1 MNGKHGSMAQSD
13 EESPLFSGGYH
24 ESSDCVNGALET
36 WATIEAR
43 SFLAPSGPQSR
54 RIIRELALA
63 AIKSSKLSGIADR
76 AFARASASLSGAAES
91 GSSSK
96 ASQQS
101 QSGGTQCTL
110 GSCHMSIRR
119 HCSATV
125 ASRLVILAFGVLLGT
140 MHRNGMVRREA
151 ASRSHSLRLHLG
163 LQSLTTNVSV
173 LDMLLYQF
181 CAVGFPAAVHC
192 GGAGETPNRKDPGNR
207 PMVPVG
213 SRSSTVRVHKA
224 PSIPAEVMHLF
235 LRTHLRFGEDGA
247 CKCQNNKS
255 MYLGAMEVLKGV
267 LRF

>member
-1 MNGKHGSMAQSD
+1 MAQSD

-36 WATIEAR
+36 WATFEAR

-76 AFARASASLSGAAES
+76 AFARASASFSGAAES
-91 GSSSK
+91 GSSLK

-101 QSGGTQCTL
+101 QSGGTQVRVSSRDPSYDSIPTCNVGCYKVRNAAARRPQCTL

-119 HCSATV
+119 HCSATA
-125 ASRLVILAFGVLLGT
+125 ASRL
-140 MHRNGMVRREA
+140 
-151 ASRSHSLRLHLG
+151 
-163 LQSLTTNVSV
+163 
-173 LDMLLYQF
+173 
-181 CAVGFPAAVHC
+181 GFPAAVHC